1 MKKYLFSLIFPLVL
15 GGFANAQELS
25 ANSSKQV
32 QVICLG
38 DSLTAGYGIDKD
50 KAYPRLV
57 ENKLNAK
64 GIKAKVLNGGV
75 SGSTTASGVSR
86 LNWFLKKSKPDILI
100 LALGANDGLRG
111 LKLSESEKNLEDAI
125 VLAKK
130 NGVKV
135 LLAGMQLPPN
145 YGKEYTESFRAM
157 YEGLRKKHGLKMIP
171 FILENVG
178 GNKELNLEDGIHPN
192 EKGHEVIADTVMKYL
207 EPML

>member
-1 MKKYLFSLIFPLVL
+1 MKKYLFSLVFLLVL
-15 GGFANAQELS
+15 GGFAKAQEP
-25 ANSSKQV
+25 SSKTSEQV
-32 QVICLG
+32 QIICLG
-38 DSLTAGYGIDKD
+38 DSLTAGYGIEKD
-50 KAYPRLV
+50 QAYPRLV
-57 ENKLNAK
+57 EDKLNAK

-75 SGSTTASGVSR
+75 SGSTTASAVSR

-111 LKLSESEKNLEDAI
+111 LKLSESEKNLEEAI

-171 FILENVG
+171 FMLENVG